1 MPPPQIPPPLRPR
14 PSRFRQLLGSKALLM
29 LVAMPA
35 GLLLGLLAAQSLVPV
50 FQQGRGDQAASLPGG
65 FRGWLNSEG
74 QTILLLG
81 TDVGGGNTDV
91 IALIKVEEGVTDVV
105 QIPRDSYIEAETYG
119 PIKINALYALGGID
133 AVKQEVSTH
142 MGRSIQHYIVINLA
156 AVRQLGDLLGGLEI
170 NVPKRME
177 YVDNSQGL
185 NIDLQPGL
193 QTLKGTDLEG
203 FLRFRHDE
211 AGDIGRIERQQLA
224 LRALFS
230 KLGRPETLV
239 RLPAVLVMMGKQV
252 QTDMGPMDLGGMV
265 TALGGTQLHTKQL
278 GGRPFDQNGVSYW
291 EADWPQ
297 PIESGP
303 STDNK
308 DSSFKDSAFKESGEN
323 QSGENYSG
331 ERYSDEKE
339 SFRQPRGESPGNST
353 SERYLF

>member
-1 MPPPQIPPPLRPR
+1 MAMPV
-14 PSRFRQLLGSKALLM
+14 GLLM
-29 LVAMPA
+29 
-35 GLLLGLLAAQSLVPV
+35 GLLAAQPLAHL
-50 FQQGRGDQAASLPGG
+50 FQQRSGDQATAMPGA
-65 FRGWLNSEG
+65 FSGWMNSEG

-119 PIKINALYALGGID
+119 PIKINALYSLGGID
-133 AVKQEVSTH
+133 AVKQEVSAR
-142 MGRSIQHYIVINLA
+142 MGRSIQHYMVINLA
-156 AVRQLGDLLGGLEI
+156 AIRQLGDMLGGLEI

-185 NIDLQPGL
+185 HIDLQPGL

-211 AGDIGRIERQQLA
+211 AGDIGRLERQQLA
-224 LRALFS
+224 LHALFT

-239 RLPAVLVMMGKQV
+239 RLPALLVTMGKEV

-278 GGRPFDQNGVSYW
+278 GGRPFDQNGISYW

-297 PIESGP
+297 PLESNP
-303 STDNK
+303 LSDSK
-308 DSSFKDSAFKESGEN
+308 DSPGKDTVGKDSAGK
-323 QSGENYSG
+323 QSTRDPQGQTQGQSAG
-331 ERYSDEKE
+331 
-339 SFRQPRGESPGNST
+339 
-353 SERYLF
+353 ERYLF

>member
-1 MPPPQIPPPLRPR
+1 MPPLQSPPPLRPR
-14 PSRFRQLLGSKALLM
+14 PSRFSRLRGSKVLLM
-29 LVAMPA
+29 LIAMPA
-35 GLLLGLLAAQSLVPV
+35 GLLLGLLAAQSLVHL
-50 FQQGRGDQAASLPGG
+50 FQQRPAGQTAALPGA

-81 TDVGGGNTDV
+81 TDVSGGNTDV
-91 IALIKVEEGVTDVV
+91 IALIKVEQGVTDVV

-133 AVKQEVSTH
+133 AVKQEISTH

-156 AVRQLGDLLGGLEI
+156 AVRQLGDMLGGLEI
-170 NVPKRME
+170 NVPKRMA

-211 AGDIGRIERQQLA
+211 AGDIGRIDRQQLA

-239 RLPAVLVMMGKQV
+239 RLPALLVKMGKEV
-252 QTDMGPMDLGGMV
+252 QTDMGPIDLGGMA

-278 GGRPFDQNGVSYW
+278 GGRPFDQNGISYW

-297 PIESGP
+297 PIGSSP
-303 STDNK
+303 STDSK
-308 DSSFKDSAFKESGEN
+308 QSAIKESYTMDGGDRN
-323 QSGENYSG
+323 SGEQ
-331 ERYSDEKE
+331 E
-339 SFRQPRGESPGNST
+339 SHRQPQRESPGQSK

>member
-1 MPPPQIPPPLRPR
+1 LRPS
-14 PSRFRQLLGSKALLM
+14 PSRLRQLLGSKALLVLM
-29 LVAMPA
+29 AMPV
-35 GLLLGLLAAQSLVPV
+35 GLLLGLLAAQPLAQL
-50 FQQGRGDQAASLPGG
+50 FQQRSGEQATALPGA
-65 FRGWLNSEG
+65 FRGWMNSEG

-119 PIKINALYALGGID
+119 PIKINALYALGGIE
-133 AVKQEVSTH
+133 AVKQEVSAR
-142 MGRSIQHYIVINLA
+142 MGRSIQHYMVINLA
-156 AVRQLGDLLGGLEI
+156 AIRSLGDRLGGLEI

-211 AGDIGRIERQQLA
+211 AGDIGRLERQQLA
-224 LRALFS
+224 LRALFI

-239 RLPAVLVMMGKQV
+239 RLPALLVTMGKEV
-252 QTDMGPMDLGGMV
+252 QSDMGPMDLGGMV
-265 TALGGTQLHTKQL
+265 TALGGTELRTKQL

-297 PIESGP
+297 PIEPSPSSADRNHGDDKKSAAGKE
-303 STDNK
+303 STD
-308 DSSFKDSAFKESGEN
+308 KESYTEP
-323 QSGENYSG
+323 Q
-331 ERYSDEKE
+331 
-339 SFRQPRGESPGNST
+339 GESPAKST
-353 SERYLF
+353 GERYLF

>member
-1 MPPPQIPPPLRPR
+1 MPLPQSPPPLRPR
-14 PSRFRQLLGSKALLM
+14 PSWFRQLLGSKGLLV
-29 LVAMPA
+29 LIAMPA
-35 GLLLGLLAAQSLVPV
+35 GLLLGLVAAQSLAHLFEQRPA
-50 FQQGRGDQAASLPGG
+50 DQATALPGA

-119 PIKINALYALGGID
+119 PIKINALYALGGIE

-142 MGRSIQHYIVINLA
+142 MGRSIQHHVVINLA
-156 AVRQLGDLLGGLEI
+156 AVRQLGDMLGGLEI

-177 YVDNSQGL
+177 YIDNSQGL

-211 AGDIGRIERQQLA
+211 AGDIGRLERQQLA

-230 KLGRPETLV
+230 KLGRPETLM
-239 RLPAVLVMMGKQV
+239 RLPVLLMTMGKEV

-265 TALGGTQLHTKQL
+265 TALGGTKLQTKQL
-278 GGRPFDQNGVSYW
+278 GGRPFDQNGISYW
-291 EADWPQ
+291 EVDWPQ
-297 PIESGP
+297 PIESSP
-303 STDNK
+303 STDSKESATK
-308 DSSFKDSAFKESGEN
+308 DSGDRHGEDK
-323 QSGENYSG
+323 
-331 ERYSDEKE
+331 YSDEKE
-339 SFRQPRGESPGNST
+339 SDRRPQGESPTNT
-353 SERYLF
+353 SGERYLF

>member
-1 MPPPQIPPPLRPR
+1 
-14 PSRFRQLLGSKALLM
+14 M
-29 LVAMPA
+29 LVATPA
-35 GLLLGLLAAQSLVPV
+35 GLLFGLLAAQSLVPV
-50 FQQGRGDQAASLPGG
+50 FQQRPGDQAASLPGG

-133 AVKQEVSTH
+133 AVMQEVSTH

-170 NVPKRME
+170 YVPKRME

-211 AGDIGRIERQQLA
+211 DGDIGRIERQQLA
-224 LRALFS
+224 LRALFT

-278 GGRPFDQNGVSYW
+278 GGRPFDQNGISYW

-297 PIESGP
+297 PIEASQ
-303 STDNK
+303 STDSK
-308 DSSFKDSAFKESGEN
+308 DSTFKESGEK
-323 QSGENYSG
+323 QSSEKYGGEK
-331 ERYSDEKE
+331 YSDEKE
-339 SFRQPRGESPGNST
+339 SSRQPRGESPVKSAG
-353 SERYLF
+353 ERYLF

>member
-1 MPPPQIPPPLRPR
+1 
-14 PSRFRQLLGSKALLM
+14 
-29 LVAMPA
+29 
-35 GLLLGLLAAQSLVPV
+35 
-50 FQQGRGDQAASLPGG
+50 
-65 FRGWLNSEG
+65 
-74 QTILLLG
+74 
-81 TDVGGGNTDV
+81 
-91 IALIKVEEGVTDVV
+91 VEEGVTDVV

-224 LRALFS
+224 LRALFT
-230 KLGRPETLV
+230 KLGRPETIV

-303 STDNK
+303 STD
-308 DSSFKDSAFKESGEN
+308 SKDSAFKEGGEN
-323 QSGENYSG
+323 QSGEK
-331 ERYSDEKE
+331 YSDEKE
-339 SFRQPRGESPGNST
+339 SFRQPEGESPAKST

>member
-1 MPPPQIPPPLRPR
+1 
-14 PSRFRQLLGSKALLM
+14 M

-50 FQQGRGDQAASLPGG
+50 FQQGRGDQAASFPGG

-252 QTDMGPMDLGGMV
+252 QTDMGPMDLGAMV

-297 PIESGP
+297 SIESGP
-303 STDNK
+303 STDN
-308 DSSFKDSAFKESGEN
+308 KDSAFKESGEN

-331 ERYSDEKE
+331 EKYSAEKYSDEKE
-339 SFRQPRGESPGNST
+339 SFRQPQGQSPGKST
-353 SERYLF
+353 GERYLF

>member
-1 MPPPQIPPPLRPR
+1 MPPPKTPPPLRPS
-14 PSRFRQLLGSKALLM
+14 PSRLRQLQASRALLVLM
-29 LVAMPA
+29 AMPV
-35 GLLLGLLAAQSLVPV
+35 GLLLGWLAAQPLAHL
-50 FQQGRGDQAASLPGG
+50 FQQGSADPATTLPGA
-65 FRGWLNSEG
+65 FRGWMNSEG

-91 IALIKVEEGVTDVV
+91 IALIKVEEGMTDVV

-119 PIKINALYALGGID
+119 PIKINALYSLGGID
-133 AVKQEVSTH
+133 AVKQEVSAR
-142 MGRSIQHYIVINLA
+142 MGRSIQHYMVINLA
-156 AVRQLGDLLGGLEI
+156 AIRQLGDMLGGLEI

-185 NIDLQPGL
+185 HIDLQPGL

-211 AGDIGRIERQQLA
+211 AGDIGRLERQQLA
-224 LRALFS
+224 LHALFT

-239 RLPAVLVMMGKQV
+239 RLPALLVTMGKEV

-278 GGRPFDQNGVSYW
+278 GGRPFDQNGISYW

-297 PIESGP
+297 PLESNP
-303 STDNK
+303 LSDSK
-308 DSSFKDSAFKESGEN
+308 DSPGKDTVGKDSAGK
-323 QSGENYSG
+323 QSTRDPQGQTQGQSAG
-331 ERYSDEKE
+331 
-339 SFRQPRGESPGNST
+339 
-353 SERYLF
+353 ERYLF

>member
-1 MPPPQIPPPLRPR
+1 M
-14 PSRFRQLLGSKALLM
+14 LM

-50 FQQGRGDQAASLPGG
+50 FQQRPGDQAASLPGG

-81 TDVGGGNTDV
+81 TDIGGGNTDV

-224 LRALFS
+224 LRALFT

-278 GGRPFDQNGVSYW
+278 GGRPFDQNGISYW
-291 EADWPQ
+291 EADWPK
-297 PIESGP
+297 PIEASQ
-303 STDNK
+303 STDSK
-308 DSSFKDSAFKESGEN
+308 ESTFKESGEN
-323 QSGENYSG
+323 QNGEKHGG
-331 ERYSDEKE
+331 EKYSDEKE
-339 SFRQPRGESPGNST
+339 SFRQPQGESPGKST
-353 SERYLF
+353 GERYLF

>member
-1 MPPPQIPPPLRPR
+1 
-14 PSRFRQLLGSKALLM
+14 M
-29 LVAMPA
+29 LVAMPT

-50 FQQGRGDQAASLPGG
+50 LQQHQGHQAASLQGG

-308 DSSFKDSAFKESGEN
+308 DSAFKESGEN

-339 SFRQPRGESPGNST
+339 SFRQPRGESPGKST

>member
-1 MPPPQIPPPLRPR
+1 
-14 PSRFRQLLGSKALLM
+14 LLGSKVLLM
-29 LVAMPA
+29 LIAMPA
-35 GLLLGLLAAQSLVPV
+35 GLLLGLLAAQSLVHL
-50 FQQGRGDQAASLPGG
+50 FQQRPAGQATALPGA

-81 TDVGGGNTDV
+81 TDVSGGNTDV
-91 IALIKVEEGVTDVV
+91 IALIKVEQGVTDVV

-133 AVKQEVSTH
+133 AVKQEISAH
-142 MGRSIQHYIVINLA
+142 MERPIQHYIVINLA
-156 AVRQLGDLLGGLEI
+156 AVRQLGDMLGGLEI
-170 NVPKRME
+170 NVPKRMA

-224 LRALFS
+224 LRALFT

-239 RLPAVLVMMGKQV
+239 RLPALLVKMGKEV
-252 QTDMGPMDLGGMV
+252 QTDMGPMDLGGMA

-278 GGRPFDQNGVSYW
+278 GGRPFEQNGISYW

-297 PIESGP
+297 PIGSSP

-308 DSSFKDSAFKESGEN
+308 ESAINESH
-323 QSGENYSG
+323 Q
-331 ERYSDEKE
+331 
-339 SFRQPRGESPGNST
+339 QPQDESPGKST
-353 SERYLF
+353 GGRYLF

>member
-1 MPPPQIPPPLRPR
+1 
-14 PSRFRQLLGSKALLM
+14 M

-308 DSSFKDSAFKESGEN
+308 DSSFKDSSFKDSAFKESGEN

-339 SFRQPRGESPGNST
+339 SFRQPRGESSGNST

>member
-50 FQQGRGDQAASLPGG
+50 FQQRPGDQAASLPGG

-119 PIKINALYALGGID
+119 PIKLNALYALGGID

-224 LRALFS
+224 LRALFT

-265 TALGGTQLHTKQL
+265 TALGGTQLQTKQL
-278 GGRPFDQNGVSYW
+278 GGRPFDQNGISYW

-297 PIESGP
+297 PIDASQ
-303 STDNK
+303 STDSN
-308 DSSFKDSAFKESGEN
+308 DSTFKESGEK
-323 QSGENYSG
+323 QSSEKYGGEK
-331 ERYSDEKE
+331 YSDEKE
-339 SFRQPRGESPGNST
+339 SLRQPRGESPGKST
-353 SERYLF
+353 SERFLF

>member
-1 MPPPQIPPPLRPR
+1 
-14 PSRFRQLLGSKALLM
+14 M

-339 SFRQPRGESPGNST
+339 SFRQPRGESSGNST

>member
-1 MPPPQIPPPLRPR
+1 MPPSKSPPPLPPR
-14 PSRFRQLLGSKALLM
+14 RSWFRQLLGSKAV
-29 LVAMPA
+29 LVLIAMPA
-35 GLLLGLLAAQSLVPV
+35 GLLMGLLAAKSLVHL
-50 FQQGRGDQAASLPGG
+50 FQQRPADQAATLPGA

-133 AVKQEVSTH
+133 AVKQEVSAH

-156 AVRQLGDLLGGLEI
+156 AVRQLGDMLGGLEI
-170 NVPKRME
+170 NVPKRMA

-224 LRALFS
+224 LRALFT

-239 RLPAVLVMMGKQV
+239 RLPALLVKMGKEV
-252 QTDMGPMDLGGMV
+252 QTDMGPMDLGAMV

-278 GGRPFDQNGVSYW
+278 GGRPFDQNGISYW

-297 PIESGP
+297 PIGASP
-303 STDNK
+303 STD
-308 DSSFKDSAFKESGEN
+308 SKESGDKYI
-323 QSGENYSG
+323 G
-331 ERYSDEKE
+331 EKE
-339 SFRQPRGESPGNST
+339 SHLQPQNDSPSKST
-353 SERYLF
+353 TERYLF

>member
-1 MPPPQIPPPLRPR
+1 
-14 PSRFRQLLGSKALLM
+14 M

-50 FQQGRGDQAASLPGG
+50 FQQGRGDQAASFPGG

-252 QTDMGPMDLGGMV
+252 QTDMGPMDLGAMV

-308 DSSFKDSAFKESGEN
+308 DSAFKESGEN

-331 ERYSDEKE
+331 EKYSDEKE
-339 SFRQPRGESPGNST
+339 SFRQPQGQSPGKST
-353 SERYLF
+353 GERYLF

>member
-1 MPPPQIPPPLRPR
+1 
-14 PSRFRQLLGSKALLM
+14 M

-224 LRALFS
+224 LRALFT

-265 TALGGTQLHTKQL
+265 TAIGGTQLQTKQL
-278 GGRPFDQNGVSYW
+278 GGRPFDQNGISYW

-297 PIESGP
+297 PIEASQ
-303 STDNK
+303 STDST
-308 DSSFKDSAFKESGEN
+308 DSTFKESGEK
-323 QSGENYSG
+323 QSSEKYGDETYSR
-331 ERYSDEKE
+331 EKYNDEKE
-339 SFRQPRGESPGNST
+339 SLRQPRGESPGKST
-353 SERYLF
+353 SERFLF

>member
-1 MPPPQIPPPLRPR
+1 MPTPQIPPPLRPR
-14 PSRFRQLLGSKALLM
+14 PSRFRQLLGSKAMLM

-50 FQQGRGDQAASLPGG
+50 FQQRPGDQAASLPGG

-81 TDVGGGNTDV
+81 TDIGGGNTDV

-170 NVPKRME
+170 YVPKRME

-224 LRALFS
+224 LRALFT

-278 GGRPFDQNGVSYW
+278 GGRPFDQNGISYW
-291 EADWPQ
+291 EADWPK
-297 PIESGP
+297 PIEASQ
-303 STDNK
+303 STDSK
-308 DSSFKDSAFKESGEN
+308 ESTFKESGEN
-323 QSGENYSG
+323 QNGEKHGG
-331 ERYSDEKE
+331 EKYSDEKE
-339 SFRQPRGESPGNST
+339 SFRQPQGESPGKST
-353 SERYLF
+353 GERYLF

>member
-1 MPPPQIPPPLRPR
+1 MPPPKTPSPLRPS
-14 PSRFRQLLGSKALLM
+14 PSRLRQLLASRALLVLM
-29 LVAMPA
+29 AMPV
-35 GLLLGLLAAQSLVPV
+35 GLLLGWLAAQPLAHL
-50 FQQGRGDQAASLPGG
+50 FQQGSADQATTLPGA
-65 FRGWLNSEG
+65 FRGWMNSEG

-119 PIKINALYALGGID
+119 PIKINALYSLGGID
-133 AVKQEVSTH
+133 AVKQEVSAR
-142 MGRSIQHYIVINLA
+142 MGRSIQHYMVINLA
-156 AVRQLGDLLGGLEI
+156 AIRQLGDMLGGLEI

-185 NIDLQPGL
+185 HIDLQPGL

-211 AGDIGRIERQQLA
+211 AGDIGRLERQQLA
-224 LRALFS
+224 LHALFT

-239 RLPAVLVMMGKQV
+239 RLPALLVTMGKEV

-278 GGRPFDQNGVSYW
+278 GGRPFDQNGISYW

-297 PIESGP
+297 PLESNP
-303 STDNK
+303 LSDSK
-308 DSSFKDSAFKESGEN
+308 DSPGKDTVGKDSAGK
-323 QSGENYSG
+323 QSTRDPQGQTQGQSAG
-331 ERYSDEKE
+331 
-339 SFRQPRGESPGNST
+339 
-353 SERYLF
+353 ERYLF

>member
-1 MPPPQIPPPLRPR
+1 MSTPQIPPPLRPR
-14 PSRFRQLLGSKALLM
+14 PSRFRQLLGSKAMLM

-50 FQQGRGDQAASLPGG
+50 FQQRPGDQAASLPGG

-81 TDVGGGNTDV
+81 TDIGGGNTDV

-224 LRALFS
+224 LRALFT

-278 GGRPFDQNGVSYW
+278 GGRPFDQNGISYW
-291 EADWPQ
+291 EADWPK
-297 PIESGP
+297 PIEASQ
-303 STDNK
+303 STDSK
-308 DSSFKDSAFKESGEN
+308 ESTFKESGEN
-323 QSGENYSG
+323 QNGEKYGG
-331 ERYSDEKE
+331 EKYSDEKE
-339 SFRQPRGESPGNST
+339 SFRQPQGESPGKST
-353 SERYLF
+353 GERYLF

>member
-1 MPPPQIPPPLRPR
+1 M
-14 PSRFRQLLGSKALLM
+14 LM

-50 FQQGRGDQAASLPGG
+50 FQQRPGDQAASLPGG

-81 TDVGGGNTDV
+81 TDIGGGNTDV

-224 LRALFS
+224 LRALFT

-278 GGRPFDQNGVSYW
+278 GGRPFDQNGISYW
-291 EADWPQ
+291 QADWPK
-297 PIESGP
+297 PIEASQ
-303 STDNK
+303 STDSK
-308 DSSFKDSAFKESGEN
+308 ESTFKESGEN
-323 QSGENYSG
+323 QNGEKHGG
-331 ERYSDEKE
+331 EKYSDEKE
-339 SFRQPRGESPGNST
+339 SFRQPQGESPGKST
-353 SERYLF
+353 GERYLF

>member
-1 MPPPQIPPPLRPR
+1 
-14 PSRFRQLLGSKALLM
+14 
-29 LVAMPA
+29 MPA

-50 FQQGRGDQAASLPGG
+50 FQQGREDQAASLPGG

-339 SFRQPRGESPGNST
+339 SFRQPRGESSGNST

>member
-1 MPPPQIPPPLRPR
+1 
-14 PSRFRQLLGSKALLM
+14 LLLIT
-29 LVAMPA
+29 MPA
-35 GLLLGLLAAQSLVPV
+35 GLLLGLLAAQSLAYL
-50 FQQGRGDQAASLPGG
+50 FQQRSADQAAALPGA
-65 FRGWLNSEG
+65 FRGWMNSEG

-156 AVRQLGDLLGGLEI
+156 AVKQLGDMLGGLEI

-193 QTLKGTDLEG
+193 QTLKGTNLEG

-224 LRALFS
+224 LRALFA

-239 RLPAVLVMMGKQV
+239 RLPGLLMTMGKEV

-278 GGRPFDQNGVSYW
+278 GGRPFDQNGISYW

-297 PIESGP
+297 PIESSP
-303 STDNK
+303 ATDSKN
-308 DSSFKDSAFKESGEN
+308 SGEK
-323 QSGENYSG
+323 YS
-331 ERYSDEKE
+331 SEKE
-339 SFRQPRGESPGNST
+339 SYLQPQGLTPAKST
-353 SERYLF
+353 GERYLF

>member
-1 MPPPQIPPPLRPR
+1 LV
-14 PSRFRQLLGSKALLM
+14 LM
-29 LVAMPA
+29 AMPV
-35 GLLLGLLAAQSLVPV
+35 GLLLGWLAAQPLAHLFPKGSADP
-50 FQQGRGDQAASLPGG
+50 AAALPGA
-65 FRGWLNSEG
+65 FRGWINSEG

-119 PIKINALYALGGID
+119 PIKINSLYALGGID
-133 AVKQEVSTH
+133 AVKQEVSAR
-142 MGRSIQHYIVINLA
+142 MGRSIQHYMVINLA
-156 AVRQLGDLLGGLEI
+156 AIRQLGDMLGGLEI

-185 NIDLQPGL
+185 HIDLQPGL

-211 AGDIGRIERQQLA
+211 AGDIGRLERQQLA
-224 LRALFS
+224 LRALFT

-239 RLPAVLVMMGKQV
+239 RLPALLVTMGKEV

-278 GGRPFDQNGVSYW
+278 GGRPFDQKGISYW

-297 PIESGP
+297 PLESSPLSDTKDNP
-303 STDNK
+303 SK
-308 DSSFKDSAFKESGEN
+308 RSAGKDSADKENNRDPQG
-323 QSGENYSG
+323 Q
-331 ERYSDEKE
+331 
-339 SFRQPRGESPGNST
+339 SPGQSAG
-353 SERYLF
+353 ERYLF

>member
-1 MPPPQIPPPLRPR
+1 
-14 PSRFRQLLGSKALLM
+14 
-29 LVAMPA
+29 LVLIAMPA
-35 GLLLGLLAAQSLVPV
+35 GLLLGLLAAQSLPNL
-50 FQQGRGDQAASLPGG
+50 FQQRPAEQAATLPGA

-81 TDVGGGNTDV
+81 TDVSGGNTDV

-105 QIPRDSYIEAETYG
+105 QIPRDSYIEAESYG

-142 MGRSIQHYIVINLA
+142 MGRSIQHHIVINLA
-156 AVRQLGDLLGGLEI
+156 AVRQFGDMLGGLEI
-170 NVPKRME
+170 DVPKRMK

-193 QTLKGTDLEG
+193 QTLRGTDLEG

-239 RLPAVLVMMGKQV
+239 RLPALLMTMGKEV
-252 QTDMGPMDLGGMV
+252 QTDMGPMDLGSMV
-265 TALGGTQLHTKQL
+265 TALGGTQLQTKQL
-278 GGRPFDQNGVSYW
+278 GGRPFDQNGISYW

-297 PIESGP
+297 PIGSGP
-303 STDNK
+303 ATD
-308 DSSFKDSAFKESGEN
+308 SKESVTKDDGDNYTREK
-323 QSGENYSG
+323 YSG
-331 ERYSDEKE
+331 DNYNNEKE
-339 SFRQPRGESPGNST
+339 SDRQPEGESPGKST
-353 SERYLF
+353 GERYLF

>member
-1 MPPPQIPPPLRPR
+1 M
-14 PSRFRQLLGSKALLM
+14 LM

-50 FQQGRGDQAASLPGG
+50 FQQRPGDQAASLPGG

-81 TDVGGGNTDV
+81 TDIGGGNTDV

-224 LRALFS
+224 LRALFT

-278 GGRPFDQNGVSYW
+278 GGRPFDQNGISYW
-291 EADWPQ
+291 EADWPK
-297 PIESGP
+297 PIEASQ
-303 STDNK
+303 STDSK
-308 DSSFKDSAFKESGEN
+308 ESTFKESGEN
-323 QSGENYSG
+323 QNGEKYGG
-331 ERYSDEKE
+331 EKYSDEKE
-339 SFRQPRGESPGNST
+339 SFRQPQGESPGKST
-353 SERYLF
+353 GERYLF